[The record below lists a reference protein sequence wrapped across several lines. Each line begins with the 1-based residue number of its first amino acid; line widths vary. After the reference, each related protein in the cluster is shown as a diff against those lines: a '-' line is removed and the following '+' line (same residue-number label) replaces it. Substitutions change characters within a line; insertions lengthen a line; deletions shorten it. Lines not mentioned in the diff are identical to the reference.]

1 MRASLRLAF
10 PLAAFATLVGCA
22 GYDFGRARRPDGSYD
37 LEKLKADL
45 KSSGRTSMSD
55 GSWIPLIHFASTSFG
70 PTRSDGPAGYTL
82 SKMSAY
88 GPLFFVGSREE
99 HFFAADG
106 THLEDRAIDWAG
118 WGTLWF
124 DREERVETKRGERI
138 STDWRV
144 GLVFGSQGVRYTDT
158 APPAR

>member
-1 MRASLRLAF
+1 VL
-10 PLAAFATLVGCA
+10 TGCT

-45 KSSGRTSMSD
+45 QASGRVSMSD
-55 GSWIPLIHFASTSFG
+55 GSWIPLIHFESTSFG
-70 PTRSDGPAGYTL
+70 PSSSDAPSGYTL

-88 GPLFFVGSREE
+88 GPLFFVGSRDEQ
-99 HFFAADG
+99 FFAEDG
-106 THLEDRAIDWAG
+106 AHLEDRAIDWVG

-138 STDWRV
+138 SSDWRL
-144 GLVFGSQGVRYTDT
+144 GLLIGQQGVRYTNAA
-158 APPAR
+158 APPSR